1 MDMDTRAQQDLRYR
15 GAKLNEKGVFAGVGV
30 EMPLGPFNLPWSADQ
45 ALQQFMPFEGGR
57 SSNAGLPSTDT

>member
-1 MDMDTRAQQDLRYR
+1 
-15 GAKLNEKGVFAGVGV
+15 LNEKGVFAGVGV